1 MNNIEQTKERFSKK
15 IENYVK
21 IHDSSYIDSI
31 IAVADLE
38 SIDYDI
44 ISKLLTRPII
54 EKIQEEG
61 KTLNLLPKSKNKLPF
76 A

>member
-1 MNNIEQTKERFSKK
+1 MSIELTKEEFSRK

-21 IHDSSYIDSI
+21 IHNSSYMDAV
-31 IAVADLE
+31 IAISDDVE
-38 SIDYDI
+38 VDYSI
-44 ISKLLTRPII
+44 ISKLLTKPII

-61 KTLNLLPKSKNKLPF
+61 RELNLLPKSKNKLPF